1 MTVWPSSDS
10 VYEIMLEICKILL
23 HIDSWSNQ
31 DFLEF
36 LLTGTCRDRVSA
48 DDILLKALECIDA
61 AADSSLAEHLGS
73 LLE

>member
-1 MTVWPSSDS
+1 MTDRSSS
-10 VYEIMLEICKILL
+10 YRIEYQILEICKVLL

-36 LLTGTCRDRVSA
+36 LLTGTSRDRVSA
-48 DDILLKALECIDA
+48 DDILLKTLEGV
-61 AADSSLAEHLGS
+61 DSATDCSLAEHLGS